1 MELDTLDYEHYLPLF
16 LDGLCETQHPHEFL
30 ARKGAEDLITRAPDR
45 ITPLL
50 PVIIPPLRRMAISKS
65 DNTRFCRNYFLY
77 LSVHEKT
84 GALNT
89 RNPRV
94 ICSTLKIIQLIAT
107 CSKESGRAFLPYYK
121 SLLPILNLFKS
132 INRKIRNLNDYLVL
146 VDGLVFVNSQSGRRN
161 RLLAAEELQSGRFD
175 PGDAGNVGEK
185 WRICR
190 LRPHQEYDPYLWIL
204 RLEMITSSPGR
215 PARNSKSIYMYWQ
228 TNEKCKPRSPLS

>member
-1 MELDTLDYEHYLPLF
+1 MASRIKYVPLDNPVQLLFQRLPSVRHRRVVSSL
-16 LDGLCETQHPHEFL
+16 
-30 ARKGAEDLITRAPDR
+30 RKGSTFSPNDLAHHWHSGGFISEVICPSASSTKVVSIGCLSFSTACARLNIRTNSWHAREQKISLPGLQ
-45 ITPLL
+45 TGLL
-50 PVIIPPLRRMAISKS
+50 
-65 DNTRFCRNYFLY
+65 RFYLSSFH

-107 CSKESGRAFLPYYK
+107 CSKESGRAFL
-121 SLLPILNLFKS
+121 
-132 INRKIRNLNDYLVL
+132 VL
-146 VDGLVFVNSQSGRRN
+146 VDGMVFVNSQSGRRN

-190 LRPHQEYDPYLWIL
+190 LRPHQEYDPYL
-204 RLEMITSSPGR
+204 
-215 PARNSKSIYMYWQ
+215 
-228 TNEKCKPRSPLS
+228 